1 MRARILLRVDDR
13 IERNLF
19 DSLLDDYDIIF
30 SSSTEDF
37 LHKLSVKTDI
47 SILILDIS
55 DDSVYVSEILR
66 NLRARYTEKEYSLI
80 VITDM
85 NDTENEA
92 EALKLGA
99 DDYIRRPLTQVC
111 LKARIELNLKLNEKR
126 KTEFVINE
134 QKMMM
139 DAIFYQAPVG
149 IAISHSSEELDVND
163 SSLVSINPEF
173 EKITCRTREELV
185 KTGWGRITHLDDIND
200 DMLRFKKLESGE
212 IKSYSMEKRYI
223 RPDGSVVWVD
233 MAVSSLNLL
242 NDHKYN
248 HICVVQDI
256 TDRKNAESALMES
269 ERSKSVLLS
278 HLPGLAYR
286 CNYDK
291 EWTMQFVSAGCFD
304 LTGYKS
310 ESLLYNRDISFNDLI
325 VPEYRE
331 TLRKEWKRILR
342 DRNSFNH
349 EYEIIT
355 SSGERKWVLEMGEG
369 VFNNGKV
376 VALEG
381 IIIDITRRKN
391 IENNLKYNSEHDR
404 LTGLYNRNYLEE
416 LLKREKDRT
425 IDFRRALIGINVND
439 IQLLNSV
446 YGFHYIQDILKDI
459 ASRLS
464 EYSDESR
471 LLFNISESQFVFYL
485 RKYEDRGE
493 LIHFTKSVSAVVES
507 VLSLER
513 IGGGIGIVEIER
525 KNYHDTDQLLKNL
538 LIASEKAMSL
548 YDKEFGFC
556 FFDKAME
563 IQIIRE
569 KIIKRDLL
577 VASLDEND
585 GGLFIE
591 FQPILDLRTN
601 RINAFEALARLR
613 SKKLGQ
619 VSPVEFIP
627 VAEKTK
633 LILPVGNKVIQRSLE
648 FLRTIE
654 EHGYS
659 DVSVSIN
666 ISAVQLLKN
675 DFVSRLIDTVSEMQ
689 ANSNNITLEITES
702 IFALNYQEINDILL
716 KIREKGIKIA
726 IDDFG
731 TGYSS
736 LARERELNVDCMKID
751 KFFIDELSS
760 MDEGRFITGDIISMA
775 HKLGHYAVAEG
786 VETEKQKK
794 YLEENGCDKI
804 QGYLISRPL
813 DIIKAIEFLGI
824 TNK

>member
-1 MRARILLRVDDR
+1 M
-13 IERNLF
+13 
-19 DSLLDDYDIIF
+19 
-30 SSSTEDF
+30 
-37 LHKLSVKTDI
+37 
-47 SILILDIS
+47 
-55 DDSVYVSEILR
+55 
-66 NLRARYTEKEYSLI
+66 
-80 VITDM
+80 
-85 NDTENEA
+85 
-92 EALKLGA
+92 
-99 DDYIRRPLTQVC
+99 
-111 LKARIELNLKLNEKR
+111 
-126 KTEFVINE
+126 
-134 QKMMM
+134 
-139 DAIFYQAPVG
+139 
-149 IAISHSSEELDVND
+149 
-163 SSLVSINPEF
+163 
-173 EKITCRTREELV
+173 
-185 KTGWGRITHLDDIND
+185 
-200 DMLRFKKLESGE
+200 
-212 IKSYSMEKRYI
+212 
-223 RPDGSVVWVD
+223 
-233 MAVSSLNLL
+233 
-242 NDHKYN
+242 
-248 HICVVQDI
+248 
-256 TDRKNAESALMES
+256 
-269 ERSKSVLLS
+269 
-278 HLPGLAYR
+278 
-286 CNYDK
+286 
-291 EWTMQFVSAGCFD
+291 
-304 LTGYKS
+304 
-310 ESLLYNRDISFNDLI
+310 
-325 VPEYRE
+325 
-331 TLRKEWKRILR
+331 
-342 DRNSFNH
+342 
-349 EYEIIT
+349 
-355 SSGERKWVLEMGEG
+355 
-369 VFNNGKV
+369 
-376 VALEG
+376 
-381 IIIDITRRKN
+381 
-391 IENNLKYNSEHDR
+391 
-404 LTGLYNRNYLEE
+404 
-416 LLKREKDRT
+416 
-425 IDFRRALIGINVND
+425 
-439 IQLLNSV
+439 
-446 YGFHYIQDILKDI
+446 
-459 ASRLS
+459 
-464 EYSDESR
+464 
-471 LLFNISESQFVFYL
+471 
-485 RKYEDRGE
+485 
-493 LIHFTKSVSAVVES
+493 IHFTKSVSAVVES

-675 DFVSRLIDTVSEMQ
+675 DFVRRLIDTVSEMQ

>member
-1 MRARILLRVDDR
+1 M
-13 IERNLF
+13 
-19 DSLLDDYDIIF
+19 
-30 SSSTEDF
+30 
-37 LHKLSVKTDI
+37 
-47 SILILDIS
+47 
-55 DDSVYVSEILR
+55 
-66 NLRARYTEKEYSLI
+66 
-80 VITDM
+80 
-85 NDTENEA
+85 
-92 EALKLGA
+92 
-99 DDYIRRPLTQVC
+99 
-111 LKARIELNLKLNEKR
+111 
-126 KTEFVINE
+126 
-134 QKMMM
+134 
-139 DAIFYQAPVG
+139 
-149 IAISHSSEELDVND
+149 
-163 SSLVSINPEF
+163 
-173 EKITCRTREELV
+173 
-185 KTGWGRITHLDDIND
+185 
-200 DMLRFKKLESGE
+200 
-212 IKSYSMEKRYI
+212 
-223 RPDGSVVWVD
+223 
-233 MAVSSLNLL
+233 
-242 NDHKYN
+242 
-248 HICVVQDI
+248 
-256 TDRKNAESALMES
+256 
-269 ERSKSVLLS
+269 
-278 HLPGLAYR
+278 
-286 CNYDK
+286 
-291 EWTMQFVSAGCFD
+291 
-304 LTGYKS
+304 
-310 ESLLYNRDISFNDLI
+310 
-325 VPEYRE
+325 
-331 TLRKEWKRILR
+331 
-342 DRNSFNH
+342 
-349 EYEIIT
+349 
-355 SSGERKWVLEMGEG
+355 
-369 VFNNGKV
+369 
-376 VALEG
+376 
-381 IIIDITRRKN
+381 
-391 IENNLKYNSEHDR
+391 
-404 LTGLYNRNYLEE
+404 TGLYNRNYLEE

-446 YGFHYIQDILKDI
+446 YGFHYTQDILKDI

-702 IFALNYQEINDILL
+702 IFASNYQEINDILL

>member
-1 MRARILLRVDDR
+1 M
-13 IERNLF
+13 
-19 DSLLDDYDIIF
+19 
-30 SSSTEDF
+30 
-37 LHKLSVKTDI
+37 
-47 SILILDIS
+47 
-55 DDSVYVSEILR
+55 
-66 NLRARYTEKEYSLI
+66 
-80 VITDM
+80 
-85 NDTENEA
+85 
-92 EALKLGA
+92 
-99 DDYIRRPLTQVC
+99 
-111 LKARIELNLKLNEKR
+111 
-126 KTEFVINE
+126 
-134 QKMMM
+134 
-139 DAIFYQAPVG
+139 
-149 IAISHSSEELDVND
+149 
-163 SSLVSINPEF
+163 
-173 EKITCRTREELV
+173 
-185 KTGWGRITHLDDIND
+185 
-200 DMLRFKKLESGE
+200 
-212 IKSYSMEKRYI
+212 
-223 RPDGSVVWVD
+223 
-233 MAVSSLNLL
+233 
-242 NDHKYN
+242 
-248 HICVVQDI
+248 
-256 TDRKNAESALMES
+256 
-269 ERSKSVLLS
+269 
-278 HLPGLAYR
+278 
-286 CNYDK
+286 
-291 EWTMQFVSAGCFD
+291 
-304 LTGYKS
+304 
-310 ESLLYNRDISFNDLI
+310 
-325 VPEYRE
+325 
-331 TLRKEWKRILR
+331 
-342 DRNSFNH
+342 
-349 EYEIIT
+349 
-355 SSGERKWVLEMGEG
+355 
-369 VFNNGKV
+369 
-376 VALEG
+376 
-381 IIIDITRRKN
+381 
-391 IENNLKYNSEHDR
+391 
-404 LTGLYNRNYLEE
+404 TGLYNRNYLEE

-446 YGFHYIQDILKDI
+446 YGFHYTQDILKDI

-675 DFVSRLIDTVSEMQ
+675 DFVRRLIDTVSEMQ

-702 IFALNYQEINDILL
+702 IFASNYQEINDILL

>member
-1 MRARILLRVDDR
+1 
-13 IERNLF
+13 
-19 DSLLDDYDIIF
+19 
-30 SSSTEDF
+30 
-37 LHKLSVKTDI
+37 
-47 SILILDIS
+47 
-55 DDSVYVSEILR
+55 
-66 NLRARYTEKEYSLI
+66 
-80 VITDM
+80 
-85 NDTENEA
+85 
-92 EALKLGA
+92 
-99 DDYIRRPLTQVC
+99 
-111 LKARIELNLKLNEKR
+111 
-126 KTEFVINE
+126 
-134 QKMMM
+134 
-139 DAIFYQAPVG
+139 
-149 IAISHSSEELDVND
+149 
-163 SSLVSINPEF
+163 
-173 EKITCRTREELV
+173 
-185 KTGWGRITHLDDIND
+185 
-200 DMLRFKKLESGE
+200 
-212 IKSYSMEKRYI
+212 
-223 RPDGSVVWVD
+223 
-233 MAVSSLNLL
+233 
-242 NDHKYN
+242 
-248 HICVVQDI
+248 
-256 TDRKNAESALMES
+256 MES

-446 YGFHYIQDILKDI
+446 YGFHYTQDILKDI

-702 IFALNYQEINDILL
+702 IFASNYQEINDILL

>member
-1 MRARILLRVDDR
+1 MRERILLKVDDKT
-13 IERNLF
+13 ERDLF
-19 DSLLDDYDIIF
+19 DSVLDDYDVIF

-37 LHKLSVKTDI
+37 LHKLSVYTDI

-55 DDSVYVSEILR
+55 SDPLYLTEILR
-66 NLRARYTEKEYSLI
+66 NLRARYTEKEYRMI

-85 NDTENEA
+85 NDMENEA
-92 EALKLGA
+92 AALKLGA
-99 DDYIRRPLTQVC
+99 DDYIRRPLTAECVRV
-111 LKARIELNLKLNEKR
+111 RIELNLKFHEHR
-126 KTEFVINE
+126 KMEFIINE

-149 IAISHSSEELDVND
+149 IAISHSSEELDVNN
-163 SSLVSINPEF
+163 SNLVSINPEF
-173 EKITCRTREELV
+173 EKITCRTREELI
-185 KTGWGRITHLDDIND
+185 KTGWGRITHLEDIDD
-200 DMLRFKKLESGE
+200 DMVRFKKLESGE
-212 IKSYSMEKRYI
+212 IRSYSMEKRYI
-223 RPDGSVVWVD
+223 RPDGSAVWVD

-256 TDRKNAESALMES
+256 TDRKNAESALIES

-286 CNYDK
+286 CNYDE
-291 EWTMQFVSAGCFD
+291 EWTMQFVSAGCFQ
-304 LTGYKS
+304 LTGYKA
-310 ESLLYNRDISFNDLI
+310 ESLLYNREISFNDLI
-325 VPEYRE
+325 VPEYRDI
-331 TLRKEWKRILR
+331 LRKEWERILR

-381 IIIDITRRKN
+381 IIIDITRRKS

-404 LTGLYNRNYLEE
+404 WTGLYNRNYLEE
-416 LLKREKDRT
+416 LLKKQRDMNN
-425 IDFRRALIGINVND
+425 DFRRALIGINVSD
-439 IQLLNSV
+439 IQVLNSV
-446 YGFHYIQDILKDI
+446 YGFHYTQDILKDI
-459 ASRLS
+459 ATKLS
-464 EYSDESR
+464 EYADESK
-471 LLFNISESQFVFYL
+471 LLFNISENQFVFYV
-485 RKYEDRGE
+485 RKYKDRDQIIE
-493 LIHFTKSVSAVVES
+493 FTKAVSAVAES
-507 VLSLER
+507 VLSMER

-525 KNYHDTDQLLKNL
+525 KNCHDTDQLLKNL

-585 GGLFIE
+585 GGLFLE

-601 RINAFEALARLR
+601 RITAFEALARLK
-613 SKKLGQ
+613 SNKLGL

-633 LILPVGNKVIQRSLE
+633 LILPVGSKVIEQSLE
-648 FLRTIE
+648 FLRTLE

-675 DFVSRLIDTVSEMQ
+675 DFVSRFIETVNMMQ
-689 ANSNNITLEITES
+689 ADSNNITLEITES
-702 IFALNYQEINDILL
+702 VFASNYQEINEILL
-716 KIREKGIKIA
+716 KIRGVGIKIA

-751 KFFIDELSS
+751 KFFIDELSN

-786 VETEKQKK
+786 VETDKQRE
-794 YLEENGCDKI
+794 YLEANGCDKI

-813 DIIKAIEFLGI
+813 NIVKAIEFLHT
-824 TNK
+824 TNR